1 MSTDKKDVASEL
13 AYLRQAL
20 PHLTLEPSDM
30 NYLSHHHHHAATARS
45 PSPDARK
52 QAREADAAELKHEPG
67 HGAPELVVLESNR
80 ALISLLAD
88 ELAELNRAHAEYGD
102 TLRSKGWVREAAQK
116 EAGERAKKQ
125 AKAKREAERKEKV
138 SQRRFPFCHAWMG
151 FRTLTVAAP
160 WLTGACGGGGD
171 EEAQKGRK
179 EAGERQQEGAGGAGA
194 KGEGGGATA
203 RGRERARSG
212 ARGCEAEG

>member
-1 MSTDKKDVASEL
+1 MATDQKDVASEL

-52 QAREADAAELKHEPG
+52 QARKADAAELKHEPG

-88 ELAELNRAHAEYGD
+88 ELAEPR
-102 TLRSKGWVREAAQK
+102 VRP
-116 EAGERAKKQ
+116 
-125 AKAKREAERKEKV
+125 
-138 SQRRFPFCHAWMG
+138 RRTRRVRDGH
-151 FRTLTVAAP
+151 RRVVV
-160 WLTGACGGGGD
+160 
-171 EEAQKGRK
+171 
-179 EAGERQQEGAGGAGA
+179 
-194 KGEGGGATA
+194 
-203 RGRERARSG
+203 
-212 ARGCEAEG
+212 